1 MQYCDLHNFF
11 LSGTV
16 EDGNVT
22 DIFPA
27 RNTTIPCT
35 ISSQYLYTIIAIFSV
50 VFILLFVIITMK
62 IVQGVRNCMRPSPY
76 RQYRSGYNAVAPN
89 NGLSN
94 SNRFPDELNPITD
107 VLIDASGIEYL
118 SEPDTTSEYDNVSL
132 DLQREEHN
140 AIDDTPPP
148 IYEYPPSYKSSGLQ

>member
-1 MQYCDLHNFF
+1 MQYCDLHKLF
-11 LSGTV
+11 LSGTA
-16 EDGNVT
+16 EDKNVT

-27 RNTTIPCT
+27 GNTTVPCT
-35 ISSQYLYTIIAIFSV
+35 KSSQYLYTIIAIYSV
-50 VFILLFVIITMK
+50 IFLLLFVVIIIK
-62 IVQGVRNCMRPSPY
+62 IVQCVRNCMRPSPY
-76 RQYRSGYNAVAPN
+76 RQYRSGYNPVTPN

-107 VLIDASGIEYL
+107 VLINASAIEYL

-132 DLQREEHN
+132 DLQREEYN

-148 IYEYPPSYKSSGLQ
+148 IYEYPPSYKSSRLQ